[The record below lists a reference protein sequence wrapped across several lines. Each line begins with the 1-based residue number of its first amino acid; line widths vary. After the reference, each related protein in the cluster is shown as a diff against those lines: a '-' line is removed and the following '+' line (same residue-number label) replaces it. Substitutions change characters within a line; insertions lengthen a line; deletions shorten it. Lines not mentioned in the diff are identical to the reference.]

1 MIVNRWAWV
10 AVALTL
16 VGIGCGITPRKFRK
30 VNDPNAIV
38 RARSVSLGGKLPTQR
53 VVPALIDRLE
63 DRDPVVRLAAYE
75 ELHKETGRSF
85 GFVPWA
91 GDADRAGAV
100 SRWRAWWGGTVSPRR
115 PVPEEPRR

>member
-1 MIVNRWAWV
+1 MIGNRRAWG
-10 AVALTL
+10 AVALTF
-16 VGIGCGITPRKFRK
+16 VGIGCGITPKKFGK
-30 VNDPNAIV
+30 VNDANAIV
-38 RARSVSLGGKLPTQR
+38 RARSVSLGGRLPPQR

-91 GDADRAGAV
+91 GDAERAGAV
-100 SRWRAWWGGTVSPRR
+100 SRWRAWWGGIVSTSR
-115 PVPEEPRR
+115 PVPGVPRS